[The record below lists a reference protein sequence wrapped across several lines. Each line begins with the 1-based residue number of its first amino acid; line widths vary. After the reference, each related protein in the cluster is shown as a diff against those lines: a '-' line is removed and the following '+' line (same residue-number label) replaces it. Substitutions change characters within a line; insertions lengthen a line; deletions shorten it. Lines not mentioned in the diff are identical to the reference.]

1 MRPGCRYKVIDIHK
15 FALFR
20 RTCDGVH
27 DELDR
32 QLAGAHSEQVR
43 KLPLAIVSEPVAGSF
58 HYTECA
64 VSQESWST
72 VYFQLK

>member
-1 MRPGCRYKVIDIHK
+1 MLH
-15 FALFR
+15 ALFR

-32 QLAGAHSEQVR
+32 QFAGAHGQQVS
-43 KLPLAIVSEPVAGSF
+43 KLPLAIVSEPEAGSF

-72 VYFQLK
+72 MYFQLK